1 MQLSE
6 HFSLDELMR
15 SQVALRTGLDNVPNN
30 EQVAHLQRLCE
41 LLLEPTRLI
50 LAARFDRPV
59 PLHIDSGFRS
69 PLVNA
74 ATGGSINSA
83 HMDGRAGDVIP
94 HGVPVLDAFNALR
107 DTDLPYDQMIF
118 ECATWIHLALPA
130 PGVAPRREA
139 ELASRAPPGDPR
151 RWIYT
156 RVA

>member
-6 HFSLDELMR
+6 HFTLDELVR
-15 SQVALRTGLDNVPNN
+15 SQVALRTDLDNVPNH
-30 EQVAHLQRLCE
+30 EQTEHLHRLCE
-41 LLLEPTRLI
+41 LLLEP
-50 LAARFDRPV
+50 ARHALGI

-83 HMDGRAGDVIP
+83 HMDGRAADVLTIGLP
-94 HGVPVLDAFNALR
+94 ELAAFHILR
-107 DTDLPYDQMIF
+107 ATDLPFDQIIF
-118 ECATWIHLALPA
+118 ECATWIHLAIAL

-139 ELASRAPPGDPR
+139 EIATRAPPGDPR

-156 RVA
+156 RVS

>member
-1 MQLSE
+1 MQLTD
-6 HFSLDELMR
+6 HFGLAELVH
-15 SQVALRTGLDNVPNN
+15 SQVALRTGIENDPDPGQIANLK
-30 EQVAHLQRLCE
+30 RLCE
-41 LLLEPTRLI
+41 LLLEPGR
-50 LAARFDRPV
+50 AALSV
-59 PLHIDSGFRS
+59 PWRIDSGYRC

-83 HMDGRAGDVIP
+83 HMDGRAADVIP
-94 HGVPVLDAFNALR
+94 IGMPVLDAFHALLK
-107 DTDLPYDQMIF
+107 TDLPFDQMIF

-139 ELASRAPPGDPR
+139 ELARRAPPGDPR